1 MTNPA
6 LFKNVIESPKD
17 TQVGGSHYKD
27 QKIQVSDYIY
37 ENDLNWYQGNSI
49 KYISRYTRKNSDTYI
64 QIQDLKKA
72 VHYIQLLIEKIEK
85 N

>member
-27 QKIQVSDYIY
+27 LKIQVSDFVYF
-37 ENDLNWYQGNSI
+37 NNFNWFISNAI
-49 KYISRYTRKNSDTYI
+49 KYLSRYDKKHSEK
-64 QIQDLKKA
+64 QKQLEDLKKA
-72 VHYIQLLIEKIEK
+72 KHYIDLLIEKIDK
-85 N
+85 S

>member
-17 TQVGGSHYKD
+17 TQIGGSHYKD
-27 QKIQVSDYIY
+27 FKIQVSDYIY
-37 ENDLNWYQGNSI
+37 ENNLNWYQGNCI
-49 KYISRYTRKNSDTYI
+49 KYISRYDRKNGDTSM

-72 VHYIQLLIEKIEK
+72 IHYIQLLIEKIEK

>member
-1 MTNPA
+1 MTNPDY
-6 LFKNVIESPKD
+6 FNKIKDSPKN
-17 TQVGGSHYKD
+17 TQIGGDHYKD
-27 QKIQVSDYIY
+27 LKIQVSDYIH
-37 ENDLNWYQGNSI
+37 ENNLNWYQGNAI
-49 KYISRYTRKNSDTYI
+49 KYVSRYNRKNSDTSM

>member
-1 MTNPA
+1 MTNPV

-37 ENDLNWYQGNSI
+37 ENSLNWYQGNAI
-49 KYISRYTRKNSDTYI
+49 KYISRYNRKNSDTSM

>member
-1 MTNPA
+1 MTNPV
-6 LFKNVIESPKD
+6 LFKNVIESPKE
-17 TQVGGSHYKD
+17 TQVGGNHYKD
-27 QKIQVSDYIY
+27 LKIQVSDYIY
-37 ENDLNWYQGNSI
+37 ENNLNWYQGNAI
-49 KYISRYTRKNSDTYI
+49 KYISRYNRKNSDTSM

>member
-6 LFKNVIESPKD
+6 LFKNIFESHKD

-37 ENDLNWYQGNSI
+37 ENNLNWYQGNAI
-49 KYISRYTRKNSDTYI
+49 KYISRYNRKNSDTSM